1 MGLNYH
7 IAPIKGLLSVPNVIN
22 NKVKSILE
30 NKEKIY
36 GTMKTVDN
44 SIKRIKTILEQ
55 KYLLLIMQQKILS
68 K

>member
-7 IAPIKGLLSVPNVIN
+7 NARIKGFLSVPNVIN
-22 NKVKSILE
+22 NKVKSILK

-36 GTMKTVDN
+36 YTIKTVDN

-55 KYLLLIMQQKILS
+55 K
-68 K
+68 

>member
-1 MGLNYH
+1 MGLNYR